1 MKALYFENRLSKV
14 LALKVAQ
21 HFRLSS
27 MLGPL
32 SALRYADVPE
42 PRIPNPRWL
51 KVRNLACGLC
61 GTDLHFM
68 FMDMDPRCF
77 PAAMPGIRK
86 KFLGHELVGEVV
98 EVGVDAGDFA
108 VGDRVAMRIDWPSCA
123 QLEIEPPCAACAAGN
138 YMLCQNLGTKELPL
152 EDVGGG
158 FSPYMVMHRAQPY
171 KVPAG
176 MDLDCALLL
185 EPMACAAHAVLKSKP
200 EPGERVLVI
209 GSGTLGLLIMAALRT
224 LAPEAEVACMARYP
238 FQARAAQ
245 GLGAEAIEEAP
256 GIYRRMAD
264 VTGARYA
271 KGYLGNEILLGGFN
285 RIYDTVGNDESIKHS
300 LRWVKGGGSV
310 VLAGINFK
318 PGRIDYSPVWCQEVS
333 LTGINCHG
341 TEADGRTSFDVAA
354 ELLQA
359 GCVRPGDFITHRF
372 PLRKYKQAVKT
383 FLSKRT
389 SEAIKIAID
398 VADESPAR

>member
-1 MKALYFENRLSKV
+1 MFFENRLSKV
-14 LALKVAQ
+14 LALKVVQPFHRWAALGA
-21 HFRLSS
+21 LS
-27 MLGPL
+27 P
-32 SALRYADVPE
+32 LRYADVPE
-42 PRIPNPRWL
+42 PEIPNPRWL

-61 GTDLHFM
+61 GTDIHFM

-77 PAAMPGIRK
+77 PAATPGIRR

-98 EVGVDAGDFA
+98 EVGADAGDFA

-123 QLEIEPPCAACAAGN
+123 QLEIEPACAPCAAGN
-138 YMLCQNLGTKELPL
+138 YMLCENLGTKALPL

-171 KVPAG
+171 KIPAT
-176 MDLDCALLL
+176 MDLDRALLL
-185 EPMACAAHAVLKSKP
+185 EPMSCAAHAVLKSKP

-209 GSGTLGLLIMAALRT
+209 GSGTLGLLTMAALRT
-224 LAPEAEVACMARYP
+224 LVPETDVVCLARYP

-245 GLGAEAIEEAP
+245 ALGAEPIEEAP
-256 GIYRRMAD
+256 GIYHRMAEA
-264 VTGARYA
+264 TGARYA
-271 KGYLGNEILLGGFN
+271 KGYLGNEILLGGFD
-285 RIYDTVGNDESIKHS
+285 RIYDTVGSDQTVTQA
-300 LRWVKGGGSV
+300 LRWVKGGGAA
-310 VLAGINFK
+310 VLAGINLK
-318 PGRIDYSPVWCQEVS
+318 PGKIDYSPVWCQEVS

-341 TEADGRTSFDVAA
+341 AEADGRTSFDVAA

-359 GCVRPGDFITHRF
+359 GCVDPGDLITHRF
-372 PLRKYKQAVKT
+372 PLGEYKQAVKT

-398 VADESPAR
+398 MAGESLE